1 MQSQDTRV
9 HRVKAVAAM
18 FDVSAAT
25 IYRAVKAG
33 QLDALKLG
41 SAVRIPEH
49 AIDTYRDVCAKA
61 ASASGQRKVT

>member
-1 MQSQDTRV
+1 MQAEDTRV

-41 SAVRIPEH
+41 SAVRIPEQ
-49 AIDTYRDVCAKA
+49 AINTYRKACAKA
-61 ASASGQRKVT
+61 AGASGHREVA